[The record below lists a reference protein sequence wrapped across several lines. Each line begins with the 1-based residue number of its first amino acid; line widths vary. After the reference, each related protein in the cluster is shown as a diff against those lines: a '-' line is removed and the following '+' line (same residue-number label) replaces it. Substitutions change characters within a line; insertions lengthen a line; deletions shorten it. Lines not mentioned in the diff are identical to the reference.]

1 MHHQRMVKN
10 CLICERIRLIQ
21 AGKNPYFVV
30 ELETGYVVLCDY
42 QLFKGYTLFLAK
54 QHKRELRELNV
65 KRRMEFLREMSLVA
79 EAVFRAFKPAK
90 LNYELLGNSEP
101 HLHWHIIPRYR
112 NDLRTRLPIWSIDPT
127 IRNSD
132 ANKPTKKQMAN
143 LKIKLLKSIR
153 KLV

>member
-1 MHHQRMVKN
+1 MVKN

-65 KRRMEFLREMSLVA
+65 KRRMEFLCEMSLVA

-132 ANKPTKKQMAN
+132 ANKSTKKELAN
-143 LKIKLLKSIR
+143 LKMKLLKSIR

>member
-1 MHHQRMVKN
+1 MVKN

-112 NDLRTRLPIWSIDPT
+112 DDLRTQLPIWSIDST

-132 ANKPTKKQMAN
+132 TNKPTKKQMAN

>member
-1 MHHQRMVKN
+1 MVKN
-10 CLICERIRLIQ
+10 CLIFERIRLIQ

-112 NDLRTRLPIWSIDPT
+112 DDLRTQLPIWSIDST

-132 ANKPTKKQMAN
+132 TNKPTKKQMAN